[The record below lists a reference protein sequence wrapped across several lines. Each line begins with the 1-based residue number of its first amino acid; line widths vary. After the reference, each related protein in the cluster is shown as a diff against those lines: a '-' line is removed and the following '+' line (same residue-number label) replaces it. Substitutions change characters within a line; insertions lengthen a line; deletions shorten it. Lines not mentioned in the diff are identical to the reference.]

1 MNDDSPIDNAPP
13 ANLVEGIRRSIAN
26 RLMYSVGKDLRS
38 ATQRDWMFA
47 VFHTVRDRV
56 MSRWRETLTQSQDQD
71 AKRVYYLSMEF
82 LTGRALVNAL
92 LATDV

>member
-38 ATQRDWMFA
+38 ATQHDWMFA

-56 MSRWRETLTQSQDQD
+56 MSRGDSTH
-71 AKRVYYLSMEF
+71 
-82 LTGRALVNAL
+82 L
-92 LATDV
+92 LAVRGLCESARSCEEL